1 MYISNTPREINDD
14 SIDDRIDKFV
24 GIINTN
30 RMYRIPLRYFC
41 GLGKINLRVKIDCK
55 MRRNLETDMKKLFEI
70 KKK

>member
-1 MYISNTPREINDD
+1 MYNGNTPREINDD

-41 GLGKINLRVKIDCK
+41 GLGQINLRVKIDCK
-55 MRRNLETDMKKLFEI
+55 IRRNLETDMKKLFEI